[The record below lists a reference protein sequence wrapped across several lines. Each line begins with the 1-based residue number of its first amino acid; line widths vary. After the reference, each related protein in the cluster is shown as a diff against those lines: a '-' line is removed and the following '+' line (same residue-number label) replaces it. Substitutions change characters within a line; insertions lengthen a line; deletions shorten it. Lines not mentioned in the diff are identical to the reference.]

1 MNRMM
6 RNAICILIAAL
17 LLVGIN
23 IGHANTALISEV
35 CEPGVSNGAQPY
47 WYYYQYSSIPDCGTA
62 MNQPVQLYW
71 SYYQFPPRSEF
82 TLAQQPSLY
91 WSYYQFP
98 PRFDFT
104 LAQRP

>member
-6 RNAICILIAAL
+6 RNAIWILIAAL
-17 LLVGIN
+17 LFAGISVVN
-23 IGHANTALISEV
+23 ANASLIPEACV
-35 CEPGVSNGAQPY
+35 PGDSSGAQPY

-62 MNQPVQLYW
+62 VNQPAQLYW
-71 SYYQFPPRSEF
+71 SYYQFPPRTDF
-82 TLAQQPSLY
+82 TLAQRPSLY